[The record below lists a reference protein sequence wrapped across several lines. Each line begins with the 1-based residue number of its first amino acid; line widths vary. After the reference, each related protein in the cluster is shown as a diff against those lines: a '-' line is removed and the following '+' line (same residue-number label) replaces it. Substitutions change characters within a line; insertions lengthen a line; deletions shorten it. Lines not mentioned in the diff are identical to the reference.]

1 MLHLDVLGPVRVRR
15 GGVELDLGTPR
26 QRAIVSALA
35 LEGGRSLAVAALVE
49 RVWGNDAP
57 DSVVATL
64 QSYIGQLRRALEPDR
79 APRAEAAVLVTEHG
93 GYALRIDAEAR
104 DDVRLQQAVLQARD
118 LLSVVP
124 DQLRPQLP
132 QGASPKIAEA
142 VSLLDEA
149 LATWRGRPYAELDD
163 DPDVLAERARCED
176 LRLGAQELLIVA
188 RLALGQ
194 HVDVLPSIDQMTQ
207 AHPLHERWWTLR
219 ALALARSGRQ
229 ADALATLQELRS
241 VLDDE
246 LGVEPSPPVRELH
259 TAILRQDPTVAWQD
273 RAGAPSS
280 APSHGRTLEVVPPRS
295 ADPVAPPWPLAGR
308 VPERNLLTAWLERSS
323 QHGPQAGWLAG
334 EAGIG
339 KTRLTQELALAA
351 HRSGVVVARGT
362 CGQAGAP
369 SLWPWRQVLDS
380 IAAQSGTEPDL
391 ERLFADDP
399 EDFAVRTGL
408 TAHLRDAARDRP
420 VLVLL
425 EDVHDADVATLQMLA
440 HVVDAMADSM
450 DGTSLA
456 VLATRRAGAGNEEL
470 LQPVS
475 TAIARHGGLRIDLDG
490 LAPADARELVDLA
503 VGGDLDR
510 RTVADLTTRSGGNP
524 YFLVELARSGGRLN
538 GSLVEVVAAR
548 LSGLPPATREA
559 LTAAAVLGDD
569 VAHHLLAL
577 TLDLGSHEL
586 EERLVAAAA
595 AGTIQSHES
604 RVPRLSFAHGV
615 VREVLLG
622 SLGPAE
628 RSRWHARAAVTLDD
642 HADLRRI
649 EQRSA
654 LALHWE
660 AAGVQHAGA
669 GWRSLLRAAEL
680 AGRDRAHR
688 EAADL
693 LARAAALQ
701 ELDPAH
707 TDRERY
713 ELLML
718 LVDDQRWAGQWSAL
732 GDTVDRAVA
741 SAERLGDPALTAR
754 AAMATVE
761 GAIWQVRTY
770 GVVHWPLVA
779 ALERAVDQLDS
790 TDAPVGLRARARIA
804 LAIELYYA
812 QDTPRVDELVINAVE
827 LARNDGDPRLL
838 SIVLAGGFSA
848 RWRTDTLGWRRTV
861 AEETVAAADELGD
874 ARHQCLARTLT
885 VAVAIES
892 GDLAAVRRLLPPT
905 LELARHL
912 GLVTAQAVLLAA
924 AAPLHSMT
932 GDDAAAQQTLEEAT
946 EVAQHS
952 RLPNFDRAMAGTA
965 ALAALWSGDLAALA
979 AQSAAFDATG
989 DEGVSMRHIGPWI
1002 LVRIGMVDLAR
1013 TVFVDP
1019 DVDLSRHAY
1028 TFLANACLACEL
1040 GLGLDLPDLAAR
1052 GYAAAAAHAGLMASG
1067 GSAMALGPVDGFL
1080 ALGALAAG
1088 DREQAR
1094 RHAEDAIDLARSWG
1108 LPRYVTWVE
1117 QTRAAHAF

>member
-1 MLHLDVLGPVRVRR
+1 
-15 GGVELDLGTPR
+15 
-26 QRAIVSALA
+26 LA
-35 LEGGRSLAVAALVE
+35 A
-49 RVWGNDAP
+49 
-57 DSVVATL
+57 
-64 QSYIGQLRRALEPDR
+64 
-79 APRAEAAVLVTEHG
+79 
-93 GYALRIDAEAR
+93 
-104 DDVRLQQAVLQARD
+104 
-118 LLSVVP
+118 
-124 DQLRPQLP
+124 
-132 QGASPKIAEA
+132 
-142 VSLLDEA
+142 
-149 LATWRGRPYAELDD
+149 
-163 DPDVLAERARCED
+163 
-176 LRLGAQELLIVA
+176 
-188 RLALGQ
+188 
-194 HVDVLPSIDQMTQ
+194 
-207 AHPLHERWWTLR
+207 
-219 ALALARSGRQ
+219 
-229 ADALATLQELRS
+229 LQELRS
-241 VLDDE
+241 VLDDQ

-259 TAILRQDPTVAWQD
+259 TAILRQDPSVTWQD
-273 RAGAPSS
+273 HPAAAVSGAPSREPAVEV
-280 APSHGRTLEVVPPRS
+280 APARTT
-295 ADPVAPPWPLAGR
+295 DPVAPPWPLAGR
-308 VPERNLLTAWLERSS
+308 VLETDLLTAWLQRSS
-323 QHGPQAGWLAG
+323 DHGPQAGWLAG

-351 HRSGVVVARGT
+351 HGSGVVVARGT
-362 CGQAGAP
+362 CGRAGAP

-380 IAAQSGTEPDL
+380 IALQSGTDPGS

-399 EDFAVRTGL
+399 HDFTVRTGL
-408 TAHLRDAARDRP
+408 SAQLRDAARHRP
-420 VLVLL
+420 VLVIL
-425 EDVHDADVATLQMLA
+425 EDVHDADGATLQVLA

-450 DGTSLA
+450 DGARLA
-456 VLATRRAGAGNEEL
+456 VLATRRAGAGDEAV
-470 LQPVS
+470 LQPIS

-490 LAPADARELVDLA
+490 LAPADARHLVDQA
-503 VGGDLDR
+503 VGGDIDR
-510 RTVADLTTRSGGNP
+510 GIVADLTTRSGGNP

-548 LSGLPPATREA
+548 LADLPPTTREA

-577 TLDLGSHEL
+577 TLGVDSHEL
-586 EERLVAAAA
+586 EDRLAAAAA

-604 RVPRLSFAHGV
+604 GVPRLRFAHGV

-622 SLGPAE
+622 SLGTAE
-628 RSRWHARAAVTLDD
+628 RSRWHARAAATLDD

-660 AAGVQHAGA
+660 AAGVQHAGT
-669 GWRSLLRAAEL
+669 GWRSLLRAADL

-693 LARAAALQ
+693 LARASALQ
-701 ELDPAH
+701 DLDPAH

-732 GDTVDRAVA
+732 AGTVDRAVA

-790 TDAPVGLRARARIA
+790 SVAPVGLRARARIA
-804 LAIELYYA
+804 LAVELYYGR
-812 QDTPRVDELVINAVE
+812 DTARVDHLVADAVE
-827 LARNDGDPRLL
+827 LAREDGDPRLL
-838 SIVLAGGFSA
+838 SIVLAGAFSA
-848 RWRTDTLGWRRTV
+848 RWRTDTLGWRRAV

-874 ARHQCLARTLT
+874 ARHQCLARTLC
-885 VAVAIES
+885 VAAALEA
-892 GDLAAVRRLLPPT
+892 GDLATVRRLLAPT

-924 AAPLHSMT
+924 AAPLQAM
-932 GDDAAAQQTLEEAT
+932 GGDDDAARQTLEEAT

-965 ALAALWSGDLAALA
+965 ALAALWAGDLAALA
-979 AQSAAFDATG
+979 ALSDAFDATG
-989 DEGVSMRHIGPWI
+989 EEGVSMRHIGPWV
-1002 LVRIGMVDLAR
+1002 LVRTGMVDLAR
-1013 TVFVDP
+1013 TVFQDP

-1052 GYAAAAAHAGLMASG
+1052 GYAAAVPHAGLMASG

-1080 ALGALAAG
+1080 ALGALSAG

-1094 RHAEDAIDLARSWG
+1094 KHAEDAVDLARSWG
-1108 LPRYVTWVE
+1108 LSRYVTWVE
-1117 QTRAAHAF
+1117 QVRAAHGF